1 MPILIYSPHG
11 YPMVVAS
18 EALRIS
24 FVKGLLDYI
33 NLIKKKSFV
42 WRLWNIFIVNK
53 KVKGLEFLTKE
64 IFS

>member
-11 YPMVVAS
+11 YPMFVAS

-24 FVKGLLDYI
+24 FVYGLLDYI